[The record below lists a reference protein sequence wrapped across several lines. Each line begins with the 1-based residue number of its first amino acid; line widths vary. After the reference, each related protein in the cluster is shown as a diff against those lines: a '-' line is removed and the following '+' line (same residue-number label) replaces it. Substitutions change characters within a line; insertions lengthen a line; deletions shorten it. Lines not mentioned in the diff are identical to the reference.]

1 MPRFIIT
8 MIIFI
13 VVDIVLFYFVIMLTQ
28 CNNTKQQINN
38 TPKEIIEDMRV
49 KQNEDT
55 YINYVSY
62 DVPENSG
69 FKSFMDYR
77 MITDVSS
84 KQYSLQ
90 QNYAKTGSYG
100 IRMVSDRFCIALGS
114 YFSADIGQWVDLV
127 LKNGTVIQCIMSDL
141 KDDADTDD
149 ANIITTANGCMSEF
163 IVDTPELDSSAKLHG
178 NISYCTD
185 EWDSP
190 IVSVKVYNNNVFD
203 FN

>member
-13 VVDIVLFYFVIMLTQ
+13 VVEIVFFYFVIMFTQ
-28 CNNTKQQINN
+28 CDDTKQQINN
-38 TPKEIIEDMRV
+38 TSKEVIEDMQV

-84 KQYSLQ
+84 KQYTLQ

-100 IRMVSDRFCIALGS
+100 IRMVSDRFCVALGS
-114 YFSADIGQWVDLV
+114 YFSADIGQCVDLV
-127 LKNGTVIQCIMSDL
+127 LKNGTVIRCIMADL

-149 ANIITTANGCMSEF
+149 ANITTTANGCMSEF
-163 IVDTPELDSSAKLHG
+163 VVDTPELDNSVKLHG

-185 EWDSP
+185 EWNSP
-190 IVSVKVYNNNVFD
+190 IVSVKVYNNNIFD
-203 FN
+203 FD